1 MRPRMY
7 GSTDMN
13 VLRTTSSPS
22 AGSAT
27 SVSATAKSD
36 GWGAPTG
43 REASL
48 ISPLVKGIVGHARD
62 LNAVVVED
70 RSAAHVGVALLDGRV
85 DVRAA
90 AHVLEPV
97 ALGRGD
103 HARPDAV
110 RDDHLRLEASAGI
123 VDAGT
128 VAGPKPAARR
138 ALRVELDA
146 RAAVL
151 LHQVGLVREH
161 RVQEPVTGGR
171 DQRERGVPGLCG
183 RHVARERVMAVG
195 LGLGAE
201 ELELAGRRGEALG
214 ERDERGRVVEPHR
227 ALLVEAL
234 VVGVAE
240 QR

>member
-13 VLRTTSSPS
+13 VLRTISSPS

-27 SVSATAKSD
+27 SVSASAKSD
-36 GWGAPTG
+36 GCGAPTG

-48 ISPLVKGIVGHARD
+48 ISRLVKGILRHARD
-62 LNAVVVED
+62 LDAVVVED
-70 RSAAHVGVALLDGRV
+70 RSAAHVGVALLDGGV

-110 RDDHLRLEASAGI
+110 RDDHLRFKAPAGV

-128 VAGPKPAARR
+128 VAGLEAAAGRV
-138 ALRVELDA
+138 LRVDLDP
-146 RAAVL
+146 RAAGL
-151 LHQVGLVREH
+151 LHQAGLVGEH
-161 RVQEPVTGGR
+161 RVQEPVAGGR
-171 DQRERGVPGLCG
+171 DQRERGVAGLRG
-183 RHVARERVMAVG
+183 RHVAGKRVMAVL

-201 ELELAGRRGEALG
+201 ELE
-214 ERDERGRVVEPHR
+214 
-227 ALLVEAL
+227 
-234 VVGVAE
+234 
-240 QR
+240 

>member
-27 SVSATAKSD
+27 SVSASAKSD

-48 ISPLVKGIVGHARD
+48 ISRLVKGILGHARD
-62 LNAVVVED
+62 LDAVVVED

-103 HARPDAV
+103 HARPDAI
-110 RDDHLRLEASAGI
+110 RDDHLRLKAPAGV

-128 VAGPKPAARR
+128 VAGLEPAARR
-138 ALRVELDA
+138 VLRVDLDL
-146 RAAVL
+146 RAAGL

-171 DQRERGVPGLCG
+171 DQRERGGPRLCG
-183 RHVARERVMAVG
+183 GPIAPGRGIAG
-195 LGLGAE
+195 CLGPGAE
-201 ELELAGRRGEALG
+201 EIEVCGRRGGDPGGPG
-214 ERDERGRVVEPHR
+214 E
-227 ALLVEAL
+227 
-234 VVGVAE
+234 
-240 QR
+240 